1 MTDAAPKLKA
11 LDPITFA
18 IKETISQI
26 ALNNSDI
33 SARITDA
40 FEHFA
45 TKRAE
50 VSAASRRAQ
59 DAEEAN
65 MDILVS
71 LEEDIAP
78 MRRRM
83 RIKNTTINQINTCIY
98 VLGVHLCNSRW
109 IRRLWLSRYNFSSAA
124 LFRELEHRLIVLN
137 YAFSYNNSPM
147 KLKLSQT

>member
-71 LEEDIAP
+71 LEEDIADIEDADLAAILT
-78 MRRRM
+78 
-83 RIKNTTINQINTCIY
+83 RIEMLMVQKDAAQATFTRITSKSLFDF
-98 VLGVHLCNSRW
+98 LG
-109 IRRLWLSRYNFSSAA
+109 
-124 LFRELEHRLIVLN
+124 
-137 YAFSYNNSPM
+137 
-147 KLKLSQT
+147 